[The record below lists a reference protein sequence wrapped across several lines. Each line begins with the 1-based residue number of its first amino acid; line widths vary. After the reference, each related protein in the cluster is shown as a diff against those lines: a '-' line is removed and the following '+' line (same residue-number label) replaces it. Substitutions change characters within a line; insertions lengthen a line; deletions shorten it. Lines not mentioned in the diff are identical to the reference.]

1 VPRAKQRTPQLRKQL
16 LAVAAE
22 VLARE
27 GVAGFT
33 TRGVASAASTSPP
46 AIYELFGD
54 RGGLLREVFFEGFR
68 GLLAELASLQPTA
81 DPLADLRAL
90 ADRYRGFVKHNPVLA
105 QMMFSQPFSD
115 FDPTADDLRAGAAV
129 RRLIVASVRRCIDA
143 RLLAGDETDIAHVLV
158 ALTQGMAAAENAR
171 RLGRSRASIDRRW
184 ELAVQALLD
193 GLGARGA
200 DAIGVR

>member
-1 VPRAKQRTPQLRKQL
+1 VPRAKQRTPQLREQL

-33 TRGVASAASTSPP
+33 TRGVARAASTSPP

-68 GLLAELASLQPTA
+68 RLCVELERVESTA

-90 ADRYRGFVKHNPVLA
+90 ADCYRGFVRHNPMLA
-105 QMMFSQPFSD
+105 QLMFSQPFSD

-143 RLLAGDETDIAHVLV
+143 RLLVGDETDIAHVLV
-158 ALTQGMAAAENAR
+158 ALTQGMASAENAR

-200 DAIGVR
+200 AASGVR

>member
-1 VPRAKQRTPQLRKQL
+1 VPRAKQRTPQMREQL

-68 GLLAELASLQPTA
+68 RLCVELERVESTDDALV
-81 DPLADLRAL
+81 DLRAL
-90 ADRYRGFVKHNPVLA
+90 ADCYRGFVRHNPMLA
-105 QMMFSQPFSD
+105 QLMFSKPFSD
-115 FDPTADDLRAGAAV
+115 FDPSADELRAGASV
-129 RRLIVASVRRCIDA
+129 RRLIVAKVRRCIDA
-143 RLLAGDETDIAHVLV
+143 GLLRGDATDIAHVLV
-158 ALTQGMAAAENAR
+158 ALTQGMASAENAR
-171 RLGRSRASIDRRW
+171 RLGRSRRSVDRRW

-193 GLGARGA
+193 GLGSAEA
-200 DAIGVR
+200 ES